1 MNCYSGIAVSHWY
14 VVNLLPFRMKKLLF
28 FILLSVIVSCS
39 EKKSDNGRTPILEVE
54 GKFLYKDETDKIIP
68 PNSTGIDSADI
79 ADRYIKK
86 WATEVLMYENA
97 KRNIDNLDEIN
108 KLADEYRQSLIIHA
122 YEQALVAERLDP
134 KISEKEAKNF
144 YEEFKTHLT
153 LEDNLIKGMLLIVPV
168 GAPQMEAVK
177 EWVRKGDNK
186 SLEKIEKYS
195 LQNAIS
201 YDYFMNKW
209 TPFTEITKKAPF
221 VTENTSGFV
230 LNTRFAEVSDSINSY
245 LLHISKA
252 IAAGDTEPYDYAKE
266 RITTTLLNRKKSDFI
281 ITFEKNVYN
290 DALKKGN
297 IKFYKKK

>member
-1 MNCYSGIAVSHWY
+1 MNSYSGIAVSHWY
-14 VVNLLPFRMKKLLF
+14 VVNLLPFRMKKLFF

-68 PNSTGIDSADI
+68 PNSTVIDSADI

-177 EWVRKGDNK
+177 EWVRKGDTK

>member
-1 MNCYSGIAVSHWY
+1 MNSYSGIAVSHWY
-14 VVNLLPFRMKKLLF
+14 VVNLLSFRMKKLLF

-68 PNSTGIDSADI
+68 PNSTVIDSADI

-177 EWVRKGDNK
+177 EWVRKGDTK

>member
-1 MNCYSGIAVSHWY
+1 MNSYSGIAVSHWY

-39 EKKSDNGRTPILEVE
+39 EKKSDNRRTPILEVE

-68 PNSTGIDSADI
+68 PNSTVIDSADI

-177 EWVRKGDNK
+177 EWVRKGDTK

>member
-14 VVNLLPFRMKKLLF
+14 VVNLLSFRMKKLLF

-68 PNSTGIDSADI
+68 PNSTVIDSADI

-177 EWVRKGDNK
+177 EWVRKGDTK